1 MIFLIDKN
9 EFYSYEELLNEI
21 NNSTNYYPYLQ
32 TESLYDFWINFIK
45 AIAAGKEITL
55 IDSDITDI
63 IQKEKSKKNVK
74 ISLHFN
80 CLSEL
85 INACFNSH
93 SLITI
98 FTSGTTGQPRKIDHN
113 IKNLARSVRTGEK
126 YANQIWGFAYNP
138 THMAGIQVFLQA
150 FANLNPLINIFNQPR
165 EGIYKVIE
173 EYGITHISATPTFYR
188 LLMPFEKE
196 FTNVQRITFG
206 GEKSD
211 ENLYENIRRIFPNA
225 KINNIYASTEA
236 GFLFVSKGENF
247 IIPENIRDKI
257 KIIDNE
263 LLVHYSLLGSSD
275 NLKLDNEYY
284 HTGDLIEWVNYEK
297 GEFKFKSRKNE
308 LINIGGYKVNPNEVE
323 EALEKMTE
331 IKQAIVYGKK
341 NSVLGNVLC
350 ADIVLNKP
358 ITEIDIRNNLSK
370 ILQDF
375 KIPRRIRF
383 IDEIELTRTGKI
395 KRI

>member
-55 IDSDITDI
+55 IDSDIIDI

-98 FTSGTTGQPRKIDHN
+98 FTSGTTGQPKKIEHN

-211 ENLYENIRRIFPNA
+211 ENLYEHIRRIFPNA

-236 GFLFVSKGENF
+236 GFLFASKGENF

-284 HTGDLIEWVNYEK
+284 QTGDLIEWVNYEK

-341 NSVLGNVLC
+341 NSVLGTVLC
-350 ADIVLNKP
+350 ADVVLNKP
-358 ITEIDIRNNLSK
+358 ITEIDIRKNLSK

-375 KIPRRIRF
+375 KIPRRIKF

>member
-55 IDSDITDI
+55 IDSDIIDI

-98 FTSGTTGQPRKIDHN
+98 FTSGTTGQPKKIEHN

-211 ENLYENIRRIFPNA
+211 ENLYEHIRRIFPNA

-236 GFLFVSKGENF
+236 GFLFASKGENF

-284 HTGDLIEWVNYEK
+284 QTGDLIEWVNYEK

-341 NSVLGNVLC
+341 NSVLGTVLC
-350 ADIVLNKP
+350 ADVVLNKP
-358 ITEIDIRNNLSK
+358 ITEIDIRKNLSK

>member
-55 IDSDITDI
+55 IDSDIIDI

-98 FTSGTTGQPRKIDHN
+98 FTSGTTGQPKKIDHN

-211 ENLYENIRRIFPNA
+211 ENLYEHIRRIFPNA

-236 GFLFVSKGENF
+236 GFLFASKGENF

-284 HTGDLIEWVNYEK
+284 QTGDLIEWVNYEK

-341 NSVLGNVLC
+341 NSVLGTVLC
-350 ADIVLNKP
+350 ADVVLNKP
-358 ITEIDIRNNLSK
+358 ITEIDIRKNLSK

>member
-1 MIFLIDKN
+1 MFLFDQNKY
-9 EFYSYEELLNEI
+9 YSYEELLSEI
-21 NNSTNYYPYLQ
+21 NNSSKYYPYLQ
-32 TESLYDFWINFIK
+32 TKSLYDFWINFIK
-45 AIAAGKEITL
+45 ALAAGEEITL
-55 IDSDITDI
+55 IDSDII
-63 IQKEKSKKNVK
+63 NNEIQKGKFKENKR

-80 CLSEL
+80 NLAEL
-85 INACFNSH
+85 INTCFDSH

-98 FTSGTTGQPRKIDHN
+98 YTSGTTGQPKKINHN
-113 IKNLARSVRTGEK
+113 IKTLARSVRTGEK
-126 YANQIWGFAYNP
+126 YSNQIWGFAYNP

-165 EGIYKVIE
+165 TDTYIAIE
-173 EYGITHISATPTFYR
+173 KFGITHISATPTFYR

-196 FTNVQRITFG
+196 YTYVQRITFG

-211 ENLYENIRRIFPNA
+211 VNLYENIKRIFPNA

-236 GFLFVSKGENF
+236 GFLFVSKGESF
-247 IIPENIRDKI
+247 IIPEGIKDKI

-263 LLVHYSLLGSSD
+263 LLVHSSLLGSSEH
-275 NLKLDNEYY
+275 LELDNKYY
-284 HTGDLIEWVNYEK
+284 HTGDLVEWINYEK
-297 GEFKFKSRKNE
+297 GEFKFISRKNE

-323 EALEKMTE
+323 EALGKMAE
-331 IKQAIVYGKK
+331 IKQAIVYGKQ

-350 ADIVLNKP
+350 ADIVLNNP
-358 ITEIDIRNNLSK
+358 ITESDIRKNLSK
-370 ILQDF
+370 LLQDY

-395 KRI
+395 KRT

>member
-55 IDSDITDI
+55 IDSDITDL

-85 INACFNSH
+85 INACFNPH

-98 FTSGTTGQPRKIDHN
+98 FTSGTTGQPKKIDHN

-126 YANQIWGFAYNP
+126 YVNQIWGFAYNP

-196 FTNVQRITFG
+196 FTKVQRITFG

-323 EALEKMTE
+323 EALEKMIE

-358 ITEIDIRNNLSK
+358 ITEIDIRNYLSQ

>member
-1 MIFLIDKN
+1 
-9 EFYSYEELLNEI
+9 
-21 NNSTNYYPYLQ
+21 
-32 TESLYDFWINFIK
+32 
-45 AIAAGKEITL
+45 
-55 IDSDITDI
+55 
-63 IQKEKSKKNVK
+63 
-74 ISLHFN
+74 
-80 CLSEL
+80 
-85 INACFNSH
+85 
-93 SLITI
+93 
-98 FTSGTTGQPRKIDHN
+98 
-113 IKNLARSVRTGEK
+113 
-126 YANQIWGFAYNP
+126 
-138 THMAGIQVFLQA
+138 MAGIQVFLQA

-211 ENLYENIRRIFPNA
+211 ENLYEHIRRIFPNA

-284 HTGDLIEWVNYEK
+284 QTGDLIEWVNYEK

-350 ADIVLNKP
+350 ADVVLNKP
-358 ITEIDIRNNLSK
+358 ITEIDIRKNLSK

-375 KIPRRIRF
+375 KIPRRIKF

>member
-98 FTSGTTGQPRKIDHN
+98 FTSGTTGQPKKIDHN
-113 IKNLARSVRTGEK
+113 IKNLARSVRIGEK
-126 YANQIWGFAYNP
+126 YVNQIWGFAYNP